1 MDILFLLL
9 FSFSLATGA
18 DTDEGNGID
27 PHGG

>member
-9 FSFSLATGA
+9 FSIFVAAGA
-18 DTDEGNGID
+18 DADEGNGID